1 MRNIIKSSDEYVKAA
16 VVHAY
21 LCNMPNRSLAWLLV
35 VLLLMSVSAK
45 TLLWLDYEARTDFY
59 AKTLCVQKEVED
71 NCCKGSCYLTK
82 ELQQQDQREEESF
95 PTLKLNTELIFISSE
110 NVNLDAKERI
120 QEVFYHLTNESE
132 LIGSCSGLLRPPII
146 S

>member
-1 MRNIIKSSDEYVKAA
+1 VRNIIKPSDESMKSA

-45 TLLWLDYEARTDFY
+45 TLLWLDYEARTEFY

-95 PTLKLNTELIFISSE
+95 PTLKLNTELIFISNDDIGLRSNE
-110 NVNLDAKERI
+110 TVQD
-120 QEVFYHLTNESE
+120 VFYHHTNEQLKTGDSAE
-132 LIGSCSGLLRPPII
+132 LLRPPIV
-146 S
+146 

>member
-1 MRNIIKSSDEYVKAA
+1 MRNIIKPSDESMKSA

-45 TLLWLDYEARTDFY
+45 TLLWLDYEARTEFY
-59 AKTLCVQKEVED
+59 ATTLCVQKEVAD

-95 PTLKLNTELIFISSE
+95 PTLKLNTELIFISNE
-110 NVNLDAKERI
+110 KVNLDSKENV
-120 QEVFYHLTNESE
+120 QEVFYHHTNESE
-132 LIGSCSGLLRPPII
+132 LTGSCSEILRPPIA